1 MDSVAQENK
10 ILKKVIDELIS
21 IDQGIYPK
29 SIEGSNYTD
38 YQKRTP
44 YMEGWNA
51 ALIEHMEMVCKILD
65 ENDVRIINDEVI
77 VKGNK

>member
-10 ILKKVIDELIS
+10 ILKKVIDELID

-38 YQKRTP
+38 YKKRTL

-65 ENDVRIINDEVI
+65 ENDVEVLDDEVLI
-77 VKGNK
+77 EGK